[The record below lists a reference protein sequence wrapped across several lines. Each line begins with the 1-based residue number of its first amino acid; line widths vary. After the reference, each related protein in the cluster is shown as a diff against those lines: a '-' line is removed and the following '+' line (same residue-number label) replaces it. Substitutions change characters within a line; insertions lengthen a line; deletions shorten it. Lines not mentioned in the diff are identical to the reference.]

1 MTDPHTSRRRSR
13 RSIAFLLAL
22 GLPLTALTTLA
33 LPAATAAADSAP
45 SNEPASEAKAFDI
58 AAQTGERVEILDRR
72 EETVEVFANPDGTVT
87 RRQYSTPMWSRYEG
101 VWKKADATM
110 VHRADGTIGPAS
122 STFGIAFSGGGSAP
136 LATMTKVD
144 KQLSLSWPTA
154 LPEPV
159 LDGNTALYKS
169 VLPDVDLKVIA
180 EVDGFAEHLII
191 NTPQAAAN
199 PAVKSIKLNIATTG
213 VTLTDDADDN
223 LTATD
228 VDGNVVFS
236 APRPKMWEQPASA
249 GEEPLTGAARVA
261 ASADDGQPQTA
272 PVGADL
278 QGNTL
283 TLTPDPT
290 LLATADQFPLV
301 VDPPFTGGH
310 LKKWAVVYAATPGD
324 AYPNGV
330 GWHSGTPSDEP
341 RVGFNGTGATRS
353 FFAMDTDGLAGSD
366 ITDAKFA
373 LSETHSWGCNASLAG
388 PTELW
393 STGGISNTPT
403 WDSQKSGMWATK
415 LDSKSY
421 AHGNDDFCPGDKGVE
436 YQSAALTAFV
446 QEAADK
452 GWSALTLGL
461 RADSGYEGNTESF
474 KRFSNSPALEVTYNF
489 KPEVVAGTAK
499 AYEGSWAPG
508 GDGNKQVP
516 CGGVIGRSS
525 IALTAR
531 LRDKDSGKVT
541 GEFSVTNSSGVA
553 MSFPSSKVA
562 DGQYASVTVPYSKLA
577 NGSYTWKVRAK
588 DDEGTTSAY
597 TSSCAF
603 KVDLNGPEGAVKV
616 TDVEGNAVAGAFQ
629 ARKTARLKLYHS
641 ANDIAG
647 FCWNMV
653 VELSASSNRCS
664 NGTWVP
670 VGADHHTAFIDIKP
684 ISWPTST
691 LHVVA
696 YDIAGNHSPLGGDAD
711 SLTLSTKKS
720 EFVYAPGKDP
730 GSGLAHADLPGDL
743 TGDGYADMVAT
754 DDLNKLRLYSGDG
767 TGKVSSSQTVGTGGW
782 GDALIAHHGDLVDV
796 SSPTAAPDGYEDFV
810 VRLDDNTFWVYG
822 GTGLGTPNFTTRTPL
837 IHRKMDPTDADD
849 WRRVRQIILPGDIDK
864 NETEGHADGNDLITI
879 ECTNDACSNAALWLY
894 TGNTFG
900 SPGNH
905 WQNQHEPFSLNT
917 RVNLGIEGW
926 KDYTNLTIGDQ
937 VGDTDPDGDG
947 IPEPDEVKGPDGIK
961 DIVARDPGTGQLYL
975 YPGKITNGVY
985 SLGIRIPYGSGGWQY
1000 RPHLASQGNIQGTVT
1015 TGTYSDPDAGTP
1027 ITYRQFQ
1034 PKTDDELGDVWATT
1048 PADSNLAIDYI
1059 DGTGATKQTT
1069 CPSGCLLFYPGVR
1082 TSHQYP
1088 SHKYPTLVGLSGW
1101 DTVITGI
1108 F

>member
-1 MTDPHTSRRRSR
+1 MTDLHTPRRRSR
-13 RSIAFLLAL
+13 RSTAFLLAL

-33 LPAATAAADSAP
+33 LPTAAVAADSAP

-58 AAQTGERVEILDRR
+58 AAKTGERVEILDRR

-213 VTLTDDADDN
+213 VTLTDDAGDN

-249 GEEPLTGAARVA
+249 GEEQLSGAARVA
-261 ASADDGQPQTA
+261 ASADDGRPQTA

-278 QGNTL
+278 QGDTL

-301 VDPPFTGGH
+301 VDPPFTGGYRE
-310 LKKWAVVYAATPGD
+310 KWAVVYAATPGD
-324 AYPNGV
+324 AYPNGS
-330 GWHSGTPSDEP
+330 GWHSGTPNDEP

-353 FFAMDTDGLAGSD
+353 FFAMDTDGLAGAD
-366 ITDAKFA
+366 ITAAKFA
-373 LSETHSWGCNASLAG
+373 LSETHSWGCDASAAG

-393 STGGISNTPT
+393 STGGISTTPT
-403 WDSQKSGMWATK
+403 WNSQESGMWATK
-415 LDSKSY
+415 LDSMSY
-421 AHGNDDFCPGDKGVE
+421 AHGNPTYCPGNKGVE
-436 YQSAALTAFV
+436 YESAALTAFV

-461 RADSGYEGNTESF
+461 RAGSGYEGNTESF
-474 KRFSNSPALEVTYNF
+474 KRFTNSPALEVTYNF

-508 GDGNKQVP
+508 GDGNKPVP
-516 CGGVIGRSS
+516 CGDVIGNSG

-531 LRDKDSGKVT
+531 LKDKDGGTVT
-541 GEFSVTNSSGVA
+541 GEFSVANSSGTAVSFSPSTDVVA
-553 MSFPSSKVA
+553 N
-562 DGQYASVTVPYSKLA
+562 GRYASVTVPYNKLA

-588 DDEGTTSAY
+588 DQESTTSAY
-597 TSSCAF
+597 TASCAF
-603 KVDLNGPEGAVKV
+603 KVDRIGPAQAVVV
-616 TDVEGNAVAGAFQ
+616 TNTDGTAADEATDKYQ
-629 ARKTARLKLYHS
+629 ARKTARLNLYNS
-641 ANDIAG
+641 ANDVAG
-647 FCWNMV
+647 FCWSADV
-653 VELSASSNRCS
+653 YLSASSNRCS

-670 VGADHHTAFIDIKP
+670 VGSDRHTAFIDIKP
-684 ISWPTST
+684 SGWPNST
-691 LHVVA
+691 IHVVA
-696 YDIAGNHSPLGGDAD
+696 YDTADNHSPLGGLADAV
-711 SLTLSTKKS
+711 TLSTTKS
-720 EFVYAPGKDP
+720 EFVYAPGDNP
-730 GSGLAHADLPGDL
+730 GKGLAHADLPGDL
-743 TGDGYADMVAT
+743 TGDGYADIVAT
-754 DDLNKLRLYSGDG
+754 DDLKKLRLYAGDG
-767 TGKVSSSQTVGTGGW
+767 TGKVASSQTVGTGGW
-782 GDALIAHHGDLVDV
+782 GDALIAHHGDLVDFT
-796 SSPTAAPDGYEDFV
+796 SPTAVPDGYEDFV
-810 VRLDDNTFWVYG
+810 VRLSDNNLYVYG
-822 GTGLGTPNFTTRTPL
+822 GTGLGTPNFTTRTELP
-837 IHRKMDPTDADD
+837 HTTVDDAAD
-849 WRRVRQIILPGDIDK
+849 WSRIRQIITPGDIDK
-864 NETEGHADGNDLITI
+864 NMTPGHIGGNDLITI
-879 ECTNDACSNAALWLY
+879 ECSDDACSNAALWLY
-894 TGNTFG
+894 TGNTVG
-900 SPGNH
+900 SGNSY
-905 WQNQHEPFSLNT
+905 WQNQTDPFDLNT
-917 RVNLGIEGW
+917 RVNLGLRGW
-926 KDYTNLTIGDQ
+926 KDYTNLAVGDQ
-937 VGDTDPDGDG
+937 NGDG
-947 IPEPDEVKGPDGIK
+947 VQDL
-961 DIVARDPGTGQLYL
+961 VARYPGTGELYL
-975 YPGKITNGVY
+975 YPGQITNGVF
-985 SLGIRIPYGSGGWQY
+985 SLGTRSVYGSNGWQQ
-1000 RPHLASQGNIQGTVT
+1000 RPHLASQGNVQGTVAT
-1015 TGTYSDPDAGTP
+1015 ATYSDPDAGTD

-1034 PKTDDELGDVWATT
+1034 PKAGEAPGDVWATT
-1048 PADSNLAIDYI
+1048 PADSALTIDYT
-1059 DGTGATKQTT
+1059 DDTGAAKSTT
-1069 CPSGCLLFYPGVR
+1069 CPSGCLLFYPGAP
-1082 TSHQYP
+1082 TY
-1088 SHKYPTLVGLSGW
+1088 HKYPKLVGLSGW